1 MDIKGDETFLD
12 EGSKAVLH
20 IESLGQVVYAF
31 INGKLAGINFTLS
44 SHKQLKFSLAQS
56 FLTVSMISI
65 ALYTILRLQ
74 EADMANRR
82 FLWISRLIL
91 LPGRT
96 QLISLV

>member
-56 FLTVSMISI
+56 FLTVSMT
-65 ALYTILRLQ
+65 LYTILRLQ